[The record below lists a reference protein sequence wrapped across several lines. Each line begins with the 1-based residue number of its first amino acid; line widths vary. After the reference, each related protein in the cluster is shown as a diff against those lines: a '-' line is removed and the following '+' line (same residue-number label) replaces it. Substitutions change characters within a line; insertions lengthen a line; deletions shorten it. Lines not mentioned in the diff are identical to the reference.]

1 MLRVIALAA
10 GLVLGALPASAQTKA
25 TPMDK
30 ATFDRV
36 LAEAKTYAADYTLL
50 FFCLRRNPE
59 LAPFRYS
66 LLHNDI
72 EAALRRLRVNGSDD
86 QQNAR
91 FVETVMA
98 NTRIAP
104 LDAKDAALDAKCQS
118 TGIVTNF
125 HEFRE
130 NGTALQ
136 LRLLFLPIKP

>member
-1 MLRVIALAA
+1 VRKVLLAV
-10 GLVLGALPASAQTKA
+10 GLILGALPASAQSLDK
-25 TPMDK
+25 PM
-30 ATFDRV
+30 FDRV

-66 LLHNDI
+66 ILYKDI

-86 QQNAR
+86 QQNAL
-91 FVETVMA
+91 FIETVLA
-98 NTRIAP
+98 RTRVAP
-104 LDAKDAALDAKCQS
+104 LDARDAALDEQCQS
-118 TGIVTNF
+118 SGIVTNF

>member
-1 MLRVIALAA
+1 MKRALLAV
-10 GLVLGALPASAQTKA
+10 GLILGAALPASAQTLDK
-25 TPMDK
+25 PM
-30 ATFDRV
+30 FERI
-36 LAEAKTYAADYTLL
+36 LGEAKTYAADYTLL

-66 LLHNDI
+66 ILYKDI

-86 QQNAR
+86 QQNAL
-91 FVETVMA
+91 FIETVLA
-98 NTRIAP
+98 NTHVAP
-104 LDAKDAALDAKCQS
+104 VDARDAALDDKCQS

>member
-1 MLRVIALAA
+1 MLRALVLAA
-10 GLVLGALPASAQTKA
+10 GLLLGAFPASAQTL
-25 TPMDK
+25 DK
-30 ATFDRV
+30 ATFDKV
-36 LAEAKTYAADYTLL
+36 LAEARTYAADFTLL

-66 LLHNDI
+66 MLHNDI

-86 QQNAR
+86 QQTAL

-104 LDAKDAALDAKCQS
+104 VDAKDGALDDQCQS

-136 LRLLFLPIKP
+136 LRLAFLPIKP